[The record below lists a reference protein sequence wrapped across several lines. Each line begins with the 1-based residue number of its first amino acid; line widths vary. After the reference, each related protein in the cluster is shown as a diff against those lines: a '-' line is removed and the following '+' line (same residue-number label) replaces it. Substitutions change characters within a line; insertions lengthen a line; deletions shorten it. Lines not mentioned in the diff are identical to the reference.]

1 MGISV
6 SHEEVLDGLTQEFGN
21 LLVQKV
27 NDAARFRVGMS
38 AAEQQMTALEQEVE
52 RLQELNET
60 LRYDLAQ
67 ANAKKEEQA
76 AMISK
81 LQRELDEDDPTQES

>member
-1 MGISV
+1 MGVSV
-6 SHEEVLDGLTQEFGN
+6 THEEVLDGLVQEFGN
-21 LLVQKV
+21 LLVQKI

-38 AAEQQMTALEQEVE
+38 AAEQQMTALEEENE
-52 RLQELNET
+52 RLRELNEA

-76 AMISK
+76 RQIEK
-81 LQRELDEDDPTQES
+81 LRIELDPDDAIRES